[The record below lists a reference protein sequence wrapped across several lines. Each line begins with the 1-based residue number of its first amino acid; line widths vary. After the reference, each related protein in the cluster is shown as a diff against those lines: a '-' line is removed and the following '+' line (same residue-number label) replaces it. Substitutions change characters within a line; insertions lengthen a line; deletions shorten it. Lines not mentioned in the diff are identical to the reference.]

1 MTTVDYTD
9 NTTGEATPEEI
20 RDAFLETEGGTS
32 LLDQLMNEPEIA
44 ETNSIMIK
52 VKARPGWH
60 VEFDDEMVGRDL
72 RSAKAAATRKD
83 DVDAV
88 LMNALLL
95 VDRCIG
101 IYREDN
107 DGKLHRVPDAKGNP
121 ITFRSLEF
129 IDKFGEPN
137 TKRDTV
143 KSVTRFLK
151 EPYVVNVGNKVT
163 TFSGWATNADETEI
177 PEDPTKG

>member
-1 MTTVDYTD
+1 MTTVEYND
-9 NTTGEATPEEI
+9 NTAEATPEEL
-20 RDAFLETEGGTS
+20 RDAFLETEGGSS
-32 LLDQLMNEPEIA
+32 LLDKLMNEPEIA
-44 ETNSIMIK
+44 ETNTIMIA

-60 VEFDDEMVGRDL
+60 VEFDDEMIGRDL
-72 RSAKAAATRKD
+72 RSARAAATRKD

-95 VDRCIG
+95 VDRCVG
-101 IYREDN
+101 IHLMGPDN
-107 DGKLHRVPDAKGNP
+107 KLHRVPDAKGKP
-121 ITFRSLEF
+121 LTFTSIEF

-163 TFSGWATNADETEI
+163 TFSGWATNAEETEI